1 MTGVLFQFMV
11 LHLFKHNIQ
20 KETSQV
26 VLARKRKIS
35 IFFSKAKKKKKEKEH
50 YPPANFMAS
59 APMVQQ
65 QQKDRS
71 KVRNKNSIRKTVPGS
86 NTVC

>member
-1 MTGVLFQFMV
+1 MTGILFQFMV
-11 LHLFKHNIQ
+11 LHLFKHNVQ

-26 VLARKRKIS
+26 ALARKRKIS
-35 IFFSKAKKKKKEKEH
+35 IFFPRQKKKKEKQN

-59 APMVQQ
+59 APMVQE

-71 KVRNKNSIRKTVPGS
+71 RVRNKNSIRKTLPGS